1 MGWEWDTEKKKKA
14 NKRSYLE
21 IPGPEKEGGKKE
33 K

>member
-1 MGWEWDTEKKKKA
+1 MGWEWDTEKKKA

>member
-1 MGWEWDTEKKKKA
+1 MGHRKKKKA